1 MAILEQIL
9 NNGSLKTIEK
19 MLLSETIKLKRKTK
33 EILPYRRNYHTM
45 INNRG
50 RAYDDLLEAMEFYG
64 IIK

>member
-33 EILPYRRNYHTM
+33 EILPYRKNYHT
-45 INNRG
+45 NFNDCE
-50 RAYDDLLEAMEFYG
+50 RAYNQVLEAMEFYG